1 MRLRSPIILCIAL
14 TGCTAA
20 EEAANDLARRSA
32 KATVSTTLATEF
44 PQVPPNAVTPF
55 TDCIIEAADARE
67 LATLARA
74 SVTGVDPGTR
84 ALVGDILHRPQT
96 AGCLGG
102 AALQIL

>member
-1 MRLRSPIILCIAL
+1 MSLRFPILICAAL
-14 TGCTAA
+14 AGCTAA
-20 EEAANDLARRSA
+20 EDAANDLARRSA

-44 PQVPPNAVTPF
+44 PQVPQSAVTPF

-67 LATLARA
+67 IATLARA
-74 SVTGVDPGTR
+74 SVTGVDPGTT
-84 ALVGDILHRPQT
+84 ALVGDILRRPQT